1 VPEEKLLRL
10 IKGAEKQPT
19 PPQGPDRAGGSLR
32 TARHENGFWQAVK
45 DRVMPLLRAST
56 LRGVGVLLFVSACAY
71 LGLAWFYPVQGLLRQ
86 ETASAVSQDVQPY
99 HEVGSMVDELSVV
112 ERRNIFGTPARDAED
127 VPVPKVA
134 GVDSVRDIG
143 LVAILSGD
151 NPQAALE
158 DKSSQKVYYVT
169 PGQFIGDI
177 QVEAIKEGKVL
188 LNDKGTRY
196 ELFL

>member
-1 VPEEKLLRL
+1 
-10 IKGAEKQPT
+10 
-19 PPQGPDRAGGSLR
+19 
-32 TARHENGFWQAVK
+32 
-45 DRVMPLLRAST
+45 
-56 LRGVGVLLFVSACAY
+56 
-71 LGLAWFYPVQGLLRQ
+71 
-86 ETASAVSQDVQPY
+86 
-99 HEVGSMVDELSVV
+99 V